1 MDLEELN
8 QQLAKLMEEQNR
20 RAVPEF
26 EGYSPYEM
34 NNILHDTFGTNSPIQ
49 LQKLSSEG
57 YDQIPMLQQVKYLGS
72 IIDKSGSL
80 KLTAKGFLPTKI
92 VAELYAQEFIKDD
105 FIDDAHYKLYKETD
119 SNSIHLTR
127 ILIELTGIAKK
138 RLGKLSLTKNGQK
151 VLKDDFELFKLLFD
165 TFRNKFN
172 WGYFDG
178 YDERPIG
185 PLGFGFTL
193 ILLSKY
199 GEKPRSDIFY
209 AEKYLKAFPALLEG
223 INPGYTTVE
232 DYAASCYSIRTFDRF
247 MDYFGLVAL
256 EKEGAIIKRIVNVQK
271 TPLLD
276 KLFKIKAREGG
287 K

>member
-8 QQLAKLMEEQNR
+8 RQIAKLMEEQNR
-20 RAVPEF
+20 RSLPAF

-34 NNILHDTFGTNSPIQ
+34 NNILHDTFGVNSPIQ
-49 LQKLSSEG
+49 LQKLSSEE
-57 YDQIPMLQQVKYLGS
+57 YDQIPMLQQVKYLCR
-72 IIDKSGSL
+72 IIEKADSL

-92 VAELYAQEFIKDD
+92 VSELYAQGFIKDD
-105 FIDDAHYKLYKETD
+105 FIESAHYKLYKETD
-119 SNSIHLTR
+119 SDSIHLTR
-127 ILIELTGIAKK
+127 ILIELSGIAKK

-178 YDERPIG
+178 FEDRPIG

-199 GEKPRSDIFY
+199 GGKPRSDVFY
-209 AEKYLKAFPALLEG
+209 AEKYLKAFPALLDG
-223 INPGYTTVE
+223 LNPGYTTVE
-232 DYAASCYSIRTFDRF
+232 KYATNCYSIRTFERF
-247 MDYFGLVAL
+247 MNYFGLVAL
-256 EKEGAIIKRIVNVQK
+256 EKEGVIIKDIVSVQK

-276 KLFKIKAREGG
+276 KLFQIKAPEGR